1 MRKKDFKRKL
11 IGFLAG
17 EKGSIGKMQALGLG
31 ITGIIGSGLLIPHE
45 TEGWAHIGGGQP
57 GGGWSNATWDNV
69 DTHNDDYEDTTGE
82 YEGWSNNYGPNP
94 KDGGGGGGGYDDSW
108 DDSWHNA
115 PPSVRIE
122 IK

>member
-1 MRKKDFKRKL
+1 MRKKDLKRKL
-11 IGFLAG
+11 IGFMAG

-57 GGGWSNATWDNV
+57 DGGWSDTTWDNAEWHNEV
-69 DTHNDDYEDTTGE
+69 DRDT
-82 YEGWSNNYGPNP
+82 GWSNSWGPN
-94 KDGGGGGGGYDDSW
+94 DDWDDGYDDSW

-122 IK
+122 VE